1 MRTHI
6 VKKNAYPV
14 FDELFQFDNLASIT
28 DESSSL
34 VFTVSTYDTFTR
46 DEIVGEV
53 IFPLRLSMVNSTEMT
68 FTHDITPRCQ
78 QVREID
84 PLRDLHL
91 AKITLASVSPL
102 FSSQINSLVKCLFLF
117 AINQLTVHL
126 QSLF

>member
-14 FDELFQFDNLASIT
+14 YDELFQFDNLASAT

-53 IFPLRLSMVNSTEMT
+53 IFPLRLSMLNSTEMT
-68 FTHDITPRCQ
+68 FTHDITPRYQ
-78 QVREID
+78 QVRETTTYIS
-84 PLRDLHL
+84 R
-91 AKITLASVSPL
+91 KY
-102 FSSQINSLVKCLFLF
+102 LFLSRL
-117 AINQLTVHL
+117 I
-126 QSLF
+126 